1 MAFIISLPARLD
13 LLCGIDMIQQ
23 RLASTIEAL
32 RKDSA
37 PGTLRRRSWAP
48 GGGGFIVRAAA
59 ISSGDRGGNSVSR
72 YESLK

>member
-23 RLASTIEAL
+23 RLVSKIEAL

-37 PGTLRRRSWAP
+37 RWGWLH
-48 GGGGFIVRAAA
+48 
-59 ISSGDRGGNSVSR
+59 
-72 YESLK
+72 